1 MQLDLSPQ
9 EASVLDD
16 LLRERLGDLKEQ
28 IYKTEVAEYKT
39 TLKQRESTLLE
50 LLGRLRASGA
60 GAGTISPT

>member
-39 TLKQRESTLLE
+39 TLKQPESTLLE

-60 GAGTISPT
+60 GTISPT